1 MTSSDDVKWS
11 KKIKDCFPAFAK
23 NRSNLGPWILDLGS
37 ALLHAY
43 IRTGIGTSRGCH
55 MSAEGT
61 GPAGGR
67 AVSSA
72 AVTSSQELK
81 CRALCP
87 RWMKLMHLLLLCY
100 SGEDYC
106 YVQGCSSI
114 AGVAP

>member
-37 ALLHAY
+37 ALLHAH

-61 GPAGGR
+61 GPAEGAGPFL
-67 AVSSA
+67 
-72 AVTSSQELK
+72 QQQL
-81 CRALCP
+81 RAL
-87 RWMKLMHLLLLCY
+87 KN
-100 SGEDYC
+100 
-106 YVQGCSSI
+106 SSVELY
-114 AGVAP
+114 AQDG